1 MICSPCRG
9 TPPVGPVSPQQ
20 SLARAVAAV
29 APVVAVVAI
38 LAVSGCGTHGA
49 PRSPSKAVTLPT
61 PPAAPGSGK
70 VDKSKKAL
78 QKAPLAE
85 WERRAEAHAAFA
97 AGLVRGMNGDSE
109 GLLRYFE
116 RVTEHDLSNHEL
128 VADVA
133 RRFLQQGKIDRALS
147 LLDRVAARSDTP
159 GELHALHGVA
169 LTQAGRT
176 ADALKAY
183 LRAAERPPVIVAV
196 YQAVVRILADERRTA
211 EAMPLLARA
220 RESFAQE
227 PGALLDIA
235 ELYRVIGAS
244 DARLQAQSKAAALEV
259 LTRVRSL
266 KPEDPALALRLAD
279 RYAQW
284 GQPGESEAVL
294 RDLQERAPRNP
305 AAVSRLAELYLRSGR
320 IPEAS
325 RQLEALR
332 QIDPANPVTY
342 YFLGVVALEE
352 KQFERARNHFER
364 AILLNPALEPAHT
377 DLAVAFLSL
386 QRPEEAVTALDRARN
401 EVPPS
406 FRLEYLSGVARS
418 QLKRFDQ
425 ALEAYFAAEKLGS
438 TNRPPLTDHR
448 FYFQVGAVLERK
460 GDEPRS
466 IEYLEK
472 SLELKPDYDEALNHL
487 GYLWAEKGKNLPK
500 ARAMIEQAL
509 KAEPDNAAYM
519 DSMGWVLF
527 KLGQPREALEW
538 LLKARQRLTE
548 PDATVLDHLGDAA
561 AACGRWD
568 VAREAWAASIRVEP
582 SPAISKK
589 LADAPPASDR

>member
-1 MICSPCRG
+1 MIVFPRLGFFRAHRFGLIPVLAVALSIAVVGCRTSG
-9 TPPVGPVSPQQ
+9 GGKPAATPVG
-20 SLARAVAAV
+20 
-29 APVVAVVAI
+29 
-38 LAVSGCGTHGA
+38 G
-49 PRSPSKAVTLPT
+49 RSA
-61 PPAAPGSGK
+61 AAPA
-70 VDKSKKAL
+70 D
-78 QKAPLAE
+78 

-116 RVTEHDLSNHEL
+116 QVTESDLSNHEL

-133 RRFLQQGKIDRALS
+133 RRFLQQGKIDRALK
-147 LLDRVAARSDTP
+147 LLDRVSVRADTP

-169 LTQAGRT
+169 LTQAGRP

-196 YQAVVRILADERRTA
+196 YQAVVRILAEDRRTS
-211 EAMPLLARA
+211 EALPLLARA
-220 RESFAQE
+220 RSSFAAE
-227 PGALLDIA
+227 PGPLLEIVD
-235 ELYRVIGAS
+235 LYRVIGAA
-244 DARLQAQSKAAALEV
+244 DTKLQPQTQAAALEI
-259 LTRVRSL
+259 LAQVRAL
-266 KPEDPALALRLAD
+266 KPEDPGISLRLAD
-279 RYAQW
+279 RYVQL
-284 GQPGESEAVL
+284 GQAEQSEAVL
-294 RDLQERAPRNP
+294 RELQERSPRNP

-332 QIDPANPVTY
+332 KIDPANPVTY
-342 YFLGVVALEE
+342 YFLGVVALQE

-364 AILLNPALEPAHT
+364 AVLLNPALEPAQT
-377 DLAVAFLSL
+377 DLAVALLSL
-386 QRPEEAVTALDRARN
+386 NRPEDAVAVLDRARK

-425 ALEAYFAAEKLGS
+425 ALEAYLAAETLGA
-438 TNRPPLTDHR
+438 TNQPPLTDHR
-448 FYFQVGAVLERK
+448 FYFQVGALLERK
-460 GDEPRS
+460 GDEARC

-487 GYLWAEKGKNLPK
+487 GYLWAEKGKNLPR

-509 KAEPDNAAYM
+509 QAEPENPAYM

-527 KLGQPREALEW
+527 KLGRYPEALEW
-538 LLKARQRLTE
+538 LTQARQKLTE

-561 AACGRWD
+561 AASGRWD
-568 VAREAWAASIRVEP
+568 LAREAWAASLKVE
-582 SPAISKK
+582 SSASVAKK
-589 LADAPPASDR
+589 LADAPPAPVPATVPAK